1 MSAVLTNL
9 VEQVPTLLEMRE
21 QVTQLHPER
30 NQQDVLPERNQEF
43 EGELIVNGNTVR
55 RWINGAFERDEAA
68 GAPISIP
75 RLKVDASAG
84 NDGWTNKLL
93 VQVSSQGVEDQDAS
107 PFHNLVADLFN
118 LMYSDSLPTISRDI
132 AVMVRSVLLPKP
144 NGGFRPLGI
153 ASSIFRLASRIAAG
167 HYEHVA
173 DLSTMQLAITVKNG
187 VTIGSQKAQLAYDEG
202 YGILSLDIRNG
213 FNVTRHLPVYN
224 ALAAKPA
231 LRGLI
236 PFFRFAYDKPAE
248 LWSSS
253 GELVGTAATGL
264 RQGDN
269 LASLYFCLVIDP
281 CLQEIAQ
288 TLHGAEQGPNRT
300 TAVSAYIDD
309 VNFRG
314 PPELIIE
321 YIPHILQ
328 VFFNA
333 GLPINQGK
341 SCFFSRQGDIFPLP
355 DGCEIPST
363 DCCKI
368 LGTPVG
374 PEAYRRE
381 WLVEHICNSVP
392 SLPTLRLLPPSL
404 ALTLVTLCYNPTVV
418 FLMRAIAQPSLLF
431 APLQAFDK
439 TVDDVLAGVLGLD
452 KDASGFGLTRSIPR
466 REGGLGIPYH
476 YGWNHELQCLLGQ
489 TATLLSIGPA
499 AEDPLH
505 GAPERL
511 WPAVVIGACQE
522 FTEEQ
527 TGFVPE
533 RITDILSSN
542 RPAPEKLAVIKDL
555 ARNACR
561 RAAQHQQSIYLAQRR
576 DENPAHAAWL
586 TSMLGDGGTL
596 SFTTAPDWL
605 ADNMSDAE
613 FLDAIRLAF
622 GQPIIAN
629 PLGQET
635 RCTCTLIDRPRLE
648 DPAHFSHALSCHKN
662 KNYFTA
668 ASFKVEHLLAR
679 FLKTVRPG
687 TVIEKQPVIGHRILA
702 DGTLGGHVI
711 GDILVTLP
719 SGEKQVIDVA
729 LVDNT
734 SRRYLDRADSHMV
747 QNGAASFIEAE
758 KRAKYTNVSTA
769 SGQRF
774 NLDRFVPFVV
784 ERTGRLGTAAISFL
798 NHFTVPS
805 PPQVHATAL
814 RSQLFKSIAFWMA
827 VFNGRMIGDTRR
839 RALQAGQPAQG
850 G

>member
-1 MSAVLTNL
+1 M
-9 VEQVPTLLEMRE
+9 
-21 QVTQLHPER
+21 
-30 NQQDVLPERNQEF
+30 
-43 EGELIVNGNTVR
+43 
-55 RWINGAFERDEAA
+55 
-68 GAPISIP
+68 
-75 RLKVDASAG
+75 
-84 NDGWTNKLL
+84 
-93 VQVSSQGVEDQDAS
+93 
-107 PFHNLVADLFN
+107 
-118 LMYSDSLPTISRDI
+118 
-132 AVMVRSVLLPKP
+132 
-144 NGGFRPLGI
+144 
-153 ASSIFRLASRIAAG
+153 
-167 HYEHVA
+167 
-173 DLSTMQLAITVKNG
+173 
-187 VTIGSQKAQLAYDEG
+187 
-202 YGILSLDIRNG
+202 
-213 FNVTRHLPVYN
+213 
-224 ALAAKPA
+224 
-231 LRGLI
+231 
-236 PFFRFAYDKPAE
+236 
-248 LWSSS
+248 
-253 GELVGTAATGL
+253 
-264 RQGDN
+264 
-269 LASLYFCLVIDP
+269 
-281 CLQEIAQ
+281 
-288 TLHGAEQGPNRT
+288 
-300 TAVSAYIDD
+300 
-309 VNFRG
+309 
-314 PPELIIE
+314 
-321 YIPHILQ
+321 
-328 VFFNA
+328 
-333 GLPINQGK
+333 
-341 SCFFSRQGDIFPLP
+341 
-355 DGCEIPST
+355 
-363 DCCKI
+363 
-368 LGTPVG
+368 
-374 PEAYRRE
+374 
-381 WLVEHICNSVP
+381 
-392 SLPTLRLLPPSL
+392 
-404 ALTLVTLCYNPTVV
+404 
-418 FLMRAIAQPSLLF
+418 
-431 APLQAFDK
+431 
-439 TVDDVLAGVLGLD
+439 
-452 KDASGFGLTRSIPR
+452 
-466 REGGLGIPYH
+466 
-476 YGWNHELQCLLGQ
+476 
-489 TATLLSIGPA
+489 
-499 AEDPLH
+499 
-505 GAPERL
+505 
-511 WPAVVIGACQE
+511 IGACQE